1 MKRLL
6 VLGAGYL
13 QKFVI
18 EKAVD
23 LGYYVIAVDKNPN
36 SVGFA
41 AASESAI
48 VDIVDP
54 EACLEFAKGKNIDG
68 VMTAATDYGVLSA
81 AYVSEKLGLNGIN
94 QESAKIIKNKYM
106 VRKTLSQ
113 KQIDCVKQFY
123 EICCDEDIA
132 ALKGKITFP
141 LMVKP
146 CDGSGSKG
154 AGRVDT
160 FEEFEAAAKF
170 ALSNSLS
177 KKAIAEDFVVGREY
191 GAESLVINGE
201 VTVLSVM
208 QKDMTEPPYYAELG
222 HTIPS
227 GLNFDDKVKKTVK
240 EAIEALGV
248 NFGAVNMD
256 MIITEDGQICIVDI
270 GARMGG
276 NLIGSHIIRLGTGID
291 YLENLIRATVGDSA
305 NLSPTKQPKC
315 VSTRL
320 LALTE
325 GEIARLPD
333 FDKIAEVCDV
343 EIYHHLNVGDKINP
357 YRNNLD
363 GCGYVVATAD
373 STKEAKEKAAKALS
387 AIDLGIVRK

>member
-1 MKRLL
+1 
-6 VLGAGYL
+6 
-13 QKFVI
+13 
-18 EKAVD
+18 
-23 LGYYVIAVDKNPN
+23 
-36 SVGFA
+36 
-41 AASESAI
+41 
-48 VDIVDP
+48 
-54 EACLEFAKGKNIDG
+54 
-68 VMTAATDYGVLSA
+68 MTAATDYGVLSA
-81 AYVSEKLGLNGIN
+81 AYVAENLGLNGIN

-123 EICCDEDIA
+123 EISSQEDID
-132 ALKGKITFP
+132 ALKGKIRFP

-160 FEEFEAAAKF
+160 FEEFETAAKF
-170 ALSNSLS
+170 AMQNSLV

-191 GAESLVINGE
+191 GAVSLVVNGE

-227 GLNFDDKVKKTVK
+227 GLSFDDKVKKTVK

-256 MIITEDGQICIVDI
+256 MIITDEGEICIVDI

-291 YLENLIRATVGDSA
+291 YLENIIRATVGDEV
-305 NLSPTKQPKC
+305 NLSPVNKSKC

-325 GEIARLPD
+325 GEVASLPD
-333 FDKIAEVCDV
+333 FDKIEKECEV
-343 EIYHHLNVGDKINP
+343 EIYHHLNVGDKINL

-373 STKEAKEKAAKALS
+373 TPETAKQKAKRALEMINTS
-387 AIDLGIVRK
+387 IGRK

>member
-6 VLGAGYL
+6 VLGAGFL

-48 VDIVDP
+48 VDIVNP
-54 EACLEFAKGKNIDG
+54 EACLEFAKSKNIDG

-81 AYVSEKLGLNGIN
+81 AYVAENLGLNGIN
-94 QESAKIIKNKYM
+94 QASAKIIKNKYM
-106 VRKTLSQ
+106 VRRTLSQ
-113 KQIDCVKQFY
+113 KQVDCVKQFY
-123 EICCDEDIA
+123 EISSQEDID
-132 ALKGKITFP
+132 ALKDKIRFP

-154 AGRVDT
+154 AGRVDS

-170 ALSNSLS
+170 AMANSLV
-177 KKAIAEDFVVGREY
+177 KKAIAEDFVVGSEY
-191 GAESLVINGE
+191 GAESLVVNGE

-227 GLNFDDKVKKTVK
+227 GLSFDDKIKKTVK
-240 EAIEALGV
+240 EAIKALGV

-256 MIITEDGQICIVDI
+256 MIITPEGEICIVDI

-291 YLENLIRATVGDSA
+291 YLENLIRATVGDSV
-305 NLSPTKQPKC
+305 NLSPVNEPKC

-320 LALTE
+320 LALTQ
-325 GEIARLPD
+325 GEVLVLPD
-333 FDKIAEVCDV
+333 FEKIERECDV
-343 EIYHHLNVGDKINP
+343 EIYHHLSVGDTINL
-357 YRNNLD
+357 YKNNLD

-373 STKEAKEKAAKALS
+373 TAEAAKQKATRALNIINTS
-387 AIDLGIVRK
+387 IVRK

>member
-81 AYVSEKLGLNGIN
+81 AYVSEKLDLNGIN

-123 EICCDEDIA
+123 E
-132 ALKGKITFP
+132 F
-141 LMVKP
+141 
-146 CDGSGSKG
+146 
-154 AGRVDT
+154 
-160 FEEFEAAAKF
+160 
-170 ALSNSLS
+170 
-177 KKAIAEDFVVGREY
+177 
-191 GAESLVINGE
+191 
-201 VTVLSVM
+201 
-208 QKDMTEPPYYAELG
+208 
-222 HTIPS
+222 
-227 GLNFDDKVKKTVK
+227 
-240 EAIEALGV
+240 
-248 NFGAVNMD
+248 FG
-256 MIITEDGQICIVDI
+256 
-270 GARMGG
+270 
-276 NLIGSHIIRLGTGID
+276 
-291 YLENLIRATVGDSA
+291 
-305 NLSPTKQPKC
+305 
-315 VSTRL
+315 
-320 LALTE
+320 
-325 GEIARLPD
+325 
-333 FDKIAEVCDV
+333 
-343 EIYHHLNVGDKINP
+343 
-357 YRNNLD
+357 
-363 GCGYVVATAD
+363 
-373 STKEAKEKAAKALS
+373 
-387 AIDLGIVRK
+387 